1 MAPTPAY
8 PLLATETDRPV
19 RGPAIRSLQER
30 RLQEFIGGQ
39 FKEYNLAS
47 VLYSHRSDSAPVI
60 LELGRWDPPAGTKP
74 NFKEATAKDKK
85 YVPLK
90 KGDRFGPSWTNHWVK
105 FVFEVPKDWREEE
118 DVQIEFDPSCE
129 ALIYS
134 SDGIA
139 LQGIT
144 GGHGE
149 DRRVDYP
156 LTKQWRKGK
165 NTFYIEVSC
174 NGMFGQSVGFDKD
187 PDPDRH
193 FTLASADIVVKDP
206 LAWGLK
212 WDFETLK
219 QLVEEMPKDSIVG
232 NKALW
237 AANEIQDV
245 WRKNDRKT
253 WAQGRKIAEEVLG
266 AGWAEQ
272 GAKVWEDEKGDKTE
286 AALFAIGHTHIDTA
300 WLWPFTATQQ
310 KVARSWSTQLS
321 LMERFPEHRFTAS
334 TAQQFH
340 WLETLYPELFKRVQA
355 SVKEGK
361 FFPIGG
367 TWVEC
372 DANMPSGEGFVR
384 QFLYGQRFFESR
396 FGKRC
401 NIFWLPDTF
410 GYNAQ
415 IPQIARSAGAD
426 YFFTQKISWNSV
438 DKFPHNSFMWT
449 GLDGTQI
456 LTTMT
461 AVDNYNSQ
469 VGIDDIRKG
478 VWNNRNLNVQPST
491 LLLFGFGD
499 GGGGPTDWMLQRLR
513 RVRALWNNGYREVP
527 KVTIGK
533 DVPTFYDDVRKS
545 THNGM
550 RLPTW
555 DGELY
560 LEFHRG
566 VLTSHGSIKKGNRTL
581 EILLHNVEWIT
592 TLASIKNDKYKV
604 PKETLDELW
613 QNLLLCHFHDCLPGS
628 SIRLV
633 YDDIEKIY
641 ADIRK
646 RGDRIVHD
654 AQHALRDIENS
665 EWDKTDE
672 DDALVWGFNTLA
684 IPRRELVRV
693 PVRETQRLPRAATV
707 QMGRSESDGE
717 GAERHAYVIVE
728 DVAGSGSASVIE
740 NAATIMRNSQAV
752 YVNEVSHNVF
762 ELNNGVLSVKVSDG
776 RISSIYD
783 IEADRELI
791 EKGQGAGLTIAEDY
805 PPTYDAWEVELYH
818 LNTTENIKF
827 DRVRISEAGPW
838 RASLTLEASFGQSK
852 VRFHVSLD
860 ALPAAVST
868 LKGAKNTRSLLRF
881 DATIDWHEK
890 HRFLKFE
897 VPSTLRSD
905 TASYETQFGIT
916 KRPTTRNT
924 TWDAAKFEVCGHR
937 FSDLSETRYGLA
949 ILSDSKYGF
958 STEGGTMRLS
968 LLKAA
973 TYPDSK
979 QDMERHIFSFGLLP
993 HLGTLA
999 DSAVIHVARAFSNPL
1014 ASDQQEGG
1022 GETTGSSSTMQ
1033 SVRAL
1038 SASTV
1043 SLPIRLED
1051 AEQTTVIFDTL
1062 KRGEA
1067 DFDHYGKKGSGK
1079 SVVLRLYESSGAH
1092 AKTSLKVALPVKKV
1106 ALTSLLEDELQA
1118 WSAADAKSKKKSQS
1132 GDGEVLDVRIHA
1144 DGSTSIPL
1152 EFRAFEIKTV
1162 KLHLS

>member
-1 MAPTPAY
+1 MSSSPAY
-8 PLLATETDRPV
+8 PLLSSDTDRPV
-19 RGPAIRSLQER
+19 RGPAIRSLREK

-39 FKEYNLAS
+39 FADYNLAS
-47 VLYSHRSDSAPVI
+47 VLFKHRTDSSPAV
-60 LELGRWDPPAGTKP
+60 ELSRWDPPAGSKP
-74 NFKEATAKDKK
+74 NFKEATSKDNK
-85 YVPLK
+85 YVSLK
-90 KGDRFGPSWTNHWVK
+90 KGDTFGPSWTNHWVK
-105 FVFEVPKDWREEE
+105 FTFEVPKDWRDEE

-129 ALIYS
+129 ALIFTE
-134 SDGIA
+134 DGIA

-144 GGHGE
+144 GGHGD

-156 LTKQWRKGK
+156 LTKQWRKGR
-165 NTFYIEVSC
+165 NTFYIEISC
-174 NGMFGQSVGFDKD
+174 NGMFGQSVNFDHD
-187 PDPDRH
+187 PDPDRQ
-193 FTLASADIVVKDP
+193 FKLASADLVAKDP
-206 LAWGLK
+206 VAWGLM

-219 QLVEEMPKDSIVG
+219 QLVEQMPKDSIVG

-253 WAQGRKIAEEVLG
+253 WIKGRKIAEDVLG

-272 GAKVWEDEKGDKTE
+272 GAKVWEDLKGEKSDN
-286 AALFAIGHTHIDTA
+286 ALCAIGHTHIDTA
-300 WLWPFTATQQ
+300 WLWPFSATQQ
-310 KVARSWSTQLS
+310 KIARSWSTQLS
-321 LMERFPEHRFTAS
+321 LMERFSEHRFTAS
-334 TAQQFH
+334 TAQQYA
-340 WLETLYPELFKRVQA
+340 WLEKLYPELFKRVQA
-355 SVKEGK
+355 SVKDGK

-384 QFLYGQRFFESR
+384 QFLYGQRYFETR

-415 IPQIARSAGAD
+415 IPQIARNAGAD
-426 YFFTQKISWNSV
+426 YFFTQKLSWNNI

-456 LTTMT
+456 LATMT

-469 VGIDDIRKG
+469 VGMDDIRKG
-478 VWNNRNLNVQPST
+478 VWNNKNLDVQPST

-513 RVRALWNNGYREVP
+513 RIRALWNNGYKEVP
-527 KVTIGK
+527 KVSIGQ
-533 DVPTFYDDVRKS
+533 DAPTFYDNVRKN
-545 THNGM
+545 TDNGM

-555 DGELY
+555 NGEIY

-566 VLTSHGSIKKGNRTL
+566 VYTSHGSIKKGNRTL
-581 EILLHNVEWIT
+581 EILMHNVEWVT
-592 TLASIKNDKYKV
+592 TLASIKSDNYSV
-604 PKETLDELW
+604 PKEEIDELW

-646 RGDRIVHD
+646 RGNRILQD
-654 AQHALRDIENS
+654 ATHAMRVAEKS
-665 EWDKTDE
+665 QWDQAE
-672 DDALVWGFNTLA
+672 DDDATVWAFNTLA
-684 IPRRELVRV
+684 IPRRELVSIPAV
-693 PVRETQRLPRAATV
+693 EAQGLPRTATI
-707 QMGRSESDGE
+707 QMGQGQSEDG
-717 GAERHAYVIVE
+717 GRQALIMVE
-728 DVAGSGSASVIE
+728 DTTGGGALSVVE
-740 NAATIMRNSQAV
+740 NASAIMRNSQAV
-752 YVNEVSHNVF
+752 FVNEVSHNSF
-762 ELNNGVLSVKVSDG
+762 ELNNGVLSVKVADG
-776 RISSIYD
+776 RIASIYD

-791 EKGQGAGLTIAEDY
+791 QKGQGAGLTISEDY

-838 RASLTLEASFGQSK
+838 RATLTLEANFGQSK
-852 VRFHVSLD
+852 VRFDVSLD
-860 ALPAAVST
+860 ALPSPAPS

-924 TWDAAKFEVCGHR
+924 TWEAAKFEVCGHR
-937 FSDLSETRYGLA
+937 FSDLSEASYGLA
-949 ILSDSKYGF
+949 LLSDSKYGF

-979 QDMERHIFSFGLLP
+979 QDMERHTFSFGLLP
-993 HLGTLA
+993 HLGTLV
-999 DSAVIHVARAFSNPL
+999 DSAVVPIARAFNNPVE
-1014 ASDQQEGG
+1014 ASRVEGEG
-1022 GETTGSSSTMQ
+1022 SLLSAASANSPIQLVNASETT
-1033 SVRAL
+1033 V
-1038 SASTV
+1038 V
-1043 SLPIRLED
+1043 
-1051 AEQTTVIFDTL
+1051 FDTL
-1062 KRGEA
+1062 KRGEQ
-1067 DFDHYGKKGSGK
+1067 DFDYYGKKGTPGK
-1079 SVVLRLYESSGAH
+1079 TVVARLYESSGAY
-1092 AKTSLKVALPVKKV
+1092 AKTALRITAPVKKIAFV
-1106 ALTSLLEDELQA
+1106 NLLEDELKS
-1118 WSAADAKSKKKSQS
+1118 WSPNDAKLKKKKAATPEA
-1132 GDGEVLDVRIHA
+1132 DEAAVEVTVEA
-1144 DGSTSIPL
+1144 DGSSTVHL
-1152 EFRAFEIKTV
+1152 DFRAFEIKTV
-1162 KLHLS
+1162 KVHLA

>member
-1 MAPTPAY
+1 MTPSPAY
-8 PLLATETDRPV
+8 PLLSTDTARPV
-19 RGPAIRSLQER
+19 RGPTIRSLKER

-39 FKEYNLAS
+39 FADYNLAS
-47 VLYSHRSDSAPVI
+47 VLFKHRADAPPVVK
-60 LELGRWDPPAGTKP
+60 LARWDPEPGTKP
-74 NFKEATAKDKK
+74 SFKEATSSDKQ
-85 YVPLK
+85 YSPLK
-90 KGDRFGPSWTNHWVK
+90 KGDTFGPSWTNHWVK
-105 FVFEVPKDWREEE
+105 FTFEVPSQWRDEE
-118 DVQIEFDPSCE
+118 DVQIEFDPGCE
-129 ALIYS
+129 ALIFS
-134 SDGIA
+134 EDGVA

-144 GGHGE
+144 GGRGE

-156 LTKQWRKGK
+156 LSKQWKKGK
-165 NTFYIEVSC
+165 NTFYVEISC
-174 NGMFGQSVGFDKD
+174 NGMFGLSPNFDHD
-187 PDPDRH
+187 PDPNRY
-193 FTLASADIVVKDP
+193 FKLASADIVVKDT
-206 LAWGLK
+206 LAWGLM

-219 QLVEEMPKDSIVG
+219 QLAEQMPKDSIVQ

-253 WAQGRKIAEEVLG
+253 WAAGRKIAEEVLG
-266 AGWAEQ
+266 QGWAEQ
-272 GAKVWEDEKGDKTE
+272 GPKVWDDVKGEKSDT
-286 AALFAIGHTHIDTA
+286 ALFAVGHTHIDTA

-334 TAQQFH
+334 TAQQYS
-340 WLETLYPELFKRVQA
+340 WLEKLYPELFKRVQA
-355 SVKEGK
+355 SVKDNK

-384 QFLYGQRFFESR
+384 QFLYGQRFFKSR

-415 IPQIARSAGAD
+415 IPQIARNAGVD
-426 YFFTQKISWNSV
+426 YFFTQKLSWNNI

-456 LTTMT
+456 LATMT

-478 VWNNRNLNVQPST
+478 VWNNKNLDVQPST

-513 RVRALWNNGYREVP
+513 RIRALWNNGYKEVP
-527 KVTIGK
+527 KVAIGE
-533 DVPTFYDDVRKS
+533 DVPTFYDRVREN
-545 THNGM
+545 TQNGM

-555 DGELY
+555 NGEIY

-566 VLTSHGSIKKGNRTL
+566 VYTSHGSIKKGNRTL
-581 EILLHNVEWIT
+581 EILMHNIEWMS
-592 TLASIKNDKYKV
+592 TLASIKTADYKV
-604 PKETLDELW
+604 PKEEIDELW
-613 QNLLLCHFHDCLPGS
+613 EHLLLCHFHDCLPGS

-646 RGDRIVHD
+646 RGNKILHD
-654 AQHALRDIENS
+654 AIHSLKVADAA
-665 EWDKTDE
+665 EWDQADDE
-672 DDALVWGFNTLA
+672 ESGIWAFNTLA
-684 IPRRELVRV
+684 IPRRELVSI
-693 PVRETQRLPRAATV
+693 PASHAQRLPRSATV
-707 QMGRSESDGE
+707 QISPATAEAGE
-717 GAERHAYVIVE
+717 REALVVVE
-728 DVAGSGSASVIE
+728 DASGRGAASVVE
-740 NAATIMRNSQAV
+740 NASSIMRNSQAV
-752 YVNEVSHNVF
+752 FVNEVSHNVF

-783 IEADRELI
+783 IESDRELI
-791 EKGQGAGLTIAEDY
+791 EKGQGAGLTISEDY

-827 DRVRISEAGPW
+827 DQVHIKQAGPW
-838 RASLTLEASFGQSK
+838 RATLTLEANFGQSN
-852 VRFHVSLD
+852 VRFDLSLD
-860 ALPAAVST
+860 ALSPAVSS
-868 LKGAKNTRSLLRF
+868 LKGAKNTRSLLRIE
-881 DATIDWHEK
+881 ATIDWHEK

-916 KRPTTRNT
+916 KRSTTRNT
-924 TWDAAKFEVCGHR
+924 TWEAAKFEVCGHR
-937 FSDLSETRYGLA
+937 FSDLSEARYGLA

-979 QDMERHIFSFGLLP
+979 QDMERHTFSFGLVP
-993 HLGTLA
+993 HVGTLA
-999 DSAVIHVARAFSNPL
+999 ESAVIPVARAFSNPL
-1014 ASDQQEGG
+1014 KYNQVSAIVGEGQAD
-1022 GETTGSSSTMQ
+1022 T
-1033 SVRAL
+1033 L
-1038 SASTV
+1038 SAAV
-1043 SLPIRLED
+1043 ASLPIYLEN
-1051 AEQTTVIFDTL
+1051 ANETTVVLDTL
-1062 KRGEA
+1062 KRGEE
-1067 DFDHYGKKGSGK
+1067 DFDYGGEKGSGGRT
-1079 SVVLRLYESSGAH
+1079 VVVRLYEASGAY
-1092 AKTSLKVALPVKKV
+1092 AKTALTITKSVKKV
-1106 ALTSLLEDELQA
+1106 AKVNLLEDELA
-1118 WSAADAKSKKKSQS
+1118 SWSPSDTKNRKKRTGDAQDEEGLEVQKDK
-1132 GDGEVLDVRIHA
+1132 DGNVSVQLH
-1144 DGSTSIPL
+1144 
-1152 EFRAFEIKTV
+1152 FRAFEVKTV
-1162 KLHLS
+1162 KFWLA

>member
-1 MAPTPAY
+1 MSNSPAY
-8 PLLATETDRPV
+8 PLLSSDTARPV
-19 RGPAIRSLQER
+19 RGPAIRSLRER

-39 FKEYNLAS
+39 YADYNLAS
-47 VLYSHRSDSAPVI
+47 VLFKHRTDSSPTV
-60 LELGRWDPPAGTKP
+60 ELSRWDPPPGSKP
-74 NFKEATAKDKK
+74 NFKEATGQDKK

-90 KGDRFGPSWTNHWVK
+90 KGDKFGPSWTNHWVK
-105 FVFEVPKDWREEE
+105 FTFEVPKDWRDEE

-129 ALIYS
+129 ALIYTE
-134 SDGIA
+134 DGIA

-156 LTKQWRKGK
+156 LTKQWRKGR
-165 NTFYIEVSC
+165 NTFYVEVSC
-174 NGMFGQSVGFDKD
+174 NGMFGQSVKFDHD
-187 PDPDRH
+187 PDPDRF
-193 FTLASADIVVKDP
+193 FTLASADLVVKDP
-206 LAWGLK
+206 VAWGLM

-219 QLVEEMPKDSIVG
+219 QIVEQMPKDSIVG

-237 AANEIQDV
+237 AANEIQDI

-253 WAQGRKIAEEVLG
+253 WDKARKIAEEVLG

-272 GAKVWEDEKGDKTE
+272 GAKVWDDVKGEKSDN
-286 AALFAIGHTHIDTA
+286 ALCAIGHTHIDTA
-300 WLWPFTATQQ
+300 WLWPFSATQQ
-310 KVARSWSTQLS
+310 KIARSWSTQLS
-321 LMERFPEHRFTAS
+321 LMERFSEHRFTAS
-334 TAQQFH
+334 TAQQFS
-340 WLETLYPELFKRVQA
+340 WLEKLYPELFKRVQA
-355 SVKEGK
+355 SVKDGK

-372 DANMPSGEGFVR
+372 DANMPSGEGFVK
-384 QFLYGQRFFESR
+384 QFLYGQRFFETR

-401 NIFWLPDTF
+401 NVFWLPDTF

-426 YFFTQKISWNSV
+426 YFFTQKISWNNI
-438 DKFPHNSFMWT
+438 DKFPHSSFMWT

-456 LTTMT
+456 LATFS
-461 AVDNYNSQ
+461 AVENYNSQ

-478 VWNNRNLNVQPST
+478 VYNNKNLDVSPST

-513 RVRALWNNGYREVP
+513 RIRALWNNGYKEVP
-527 KVTIGK
+527 KVSIGQ
-533 DVPTFYDDVRKS
+533 DAPTFYDNVRKV
-545 THNGM
+545 TDNGM

-555 DGELY
+555 NGEIY

-566 VLTSHGSIKKGNRTL
+566 VYTSHGSIKKGNRTL
-581 EILLHNVEWIT
+581 EILMHNLEWVT
-592 TLASIKNDKYKV
+592 TIVSIKAKDYVV
-604 PKETLDELW
+604 PKEEIDELW

-628 SIRLV
+628 SIRMV

-646 RGDRIVHD
+646 RGNKILQD
-654 AQHALRDIENS
+654 AVHALERAEKS
-665 EWDKTDE
+665 QWDETE
-672 DDALVWGFNTLA
+672 DDDAAAWALNTLA
-684 IPRRELVRV
+684 IPRRELVAI
-693 PVRETQRLPRAATV
+693 PAAEAQALPRTATV
-707 QMGRSESDGE
+707 QMGQGESEAGDRR
-717 GAERHAYVIVE
+717 AWIMVE
-728 DVAGSGSASVIE
+728 DTTGGGALSVVE
-740 NAATIMRNSQAV
+740 NASAIMRNSQAV
-752 YVNEVSHNVF
+752 FVNEVSHNSF

-791 EKGQGAGLTIAEDY
+791 QKGQGAGLTISEDY

-838 RASLTLEASFGQSK
+838 RATLTLEASFGESK
-852 VRFHVSLD
+852 VRFDVSLD
-860 ALPAAVST
+860 ALASAAPSV
-868 LKGAKNTRSLLRF
+868 KGAKNTRSLLRF

-890 HRFLKFE
+890 HKFLKFE

-924 TWDAAKFEVCGHR
+924 TWEAAKFEVCGHR
-937 FSDLSETRYGLA
+937 FSDLSEASYGLA

-979 QDMERHIFSFGLLP
+979 QDMERHTFSFGLLP

-999 DSAVIHVARAFSNPL
+999 DSAVVPVARAFNNPVE
-1014 ASDQQEGG
+1014 ASKVHKAGSLLSAASVESPVQLVNAN
-1022 GETTGSSSTMQ
+1022 ETT
-1033 SVRAL
+1033 V
-1038 SASTV
+1038 V
-1043 SLPIRLED
+1043 
-1051 AEQTTVIFDTL
+1051 FDTL
-1062 KRGEA
+1062 KRGEQ
-1067 DFDHYGKKGSGK
+1067 DFDYYGKKGTPGK
-1079 SVVLRLYESSGAH
+1079 TVVARLYESSGAF
-1092 AKTSLKVALPVKKV
+1092 AKTALRITAPVKKISLV
-1106 ALTSLLEDELQA
+1106 NLLEDELKS
-1118 WSAADAKSKKKSQS
+1118 WSPADAKLKKKKSS
-1132 GDGEVLDVRIHA
+1132 TVEADEVAMEVTVQA
-1144 DGSTSIPL
+1144 DGSSTVQL
-1152 EFRAFEIKTV
+1152 DFRAFEIKTV
-1162 KLHLS
+1162 KFHLA

>member
-1 MAPTPAY
+1 MASKPAY
-8 PLLATETDRPV
+8 PLLSSETARPV

-30 RLQEFIGGQ
+30 RLKEFIGGQ
-39 FKEYNLAS
+39 FADYNLAS
-47 VLYSHRSDSAPVI
+47 VLFKHRTDVTPAVK
-60 LELGRWDPPAGTKP
+60 LARWDPPAGTKP
-74 NFKEATAKDKK
+74 NFKEATAKDKE
-85 YVPLK
+85 YVELK
-90 KGDRFGPSWTNHWVK
+90 KGDKFGPSWTNHWVK
-105 FVFEVPKDWREEE
+105 FTFEVPKEWRDEE

-129 ALIYS
+129 ALIYTE
-134 SDGIA
+134 DGIA

-156 LTKQWRKGK
+156 LTKQWRKGR

-174 NGMFGQSVGFDKD
+174 NGMFGQSVNFDHD
-187 PDPDRH
+187 PDPDRY
-193 FTLASADIVVKDP
+193 FKLASADLVVKDP
-206 LAWGLK
+206 VAWGLM
-212 WDFETLK
+212 WDFETLQ
-219 QLVEEMPKDSIVG
+219 QLVEQMPKDSIVG

-245 WRKNDRKT
+245 WRKNDPKT
-253 WAQGRKIAEEVLG
+253 WVQGRKIAEEVLG

-272 GAKVWEDEKGDKTE
+272 GAKVWEDVKGERSDN
-286 AALFAIGHTHIDTA
+286 ALFAIGHTHIDTA

-321 LMERFPEHRFTAS
+321 LMERFEEHRFTAS
-334 TAQQFH
+334 TAQQYF
-340 WLETLYPELFKRVQA
+340 WLEQLYPELFKRVQA
-355 SVKEGK
+355 SVKDGK

-384 QFLYGQRFFESR
+384 QFLYGQRFFETR

-415 IPQIARSAGAD
+415 IPQIARNAGAD
-426 YFFTQKISWNSV
+426 YFFTQKLSWNNI

-456 LTTMT
+456 LATMT

-478 VWNNRNLNVQPST
+478 VWNNKNLNVQPST

-513 RVRALWNNGYREVP
+513 RIRALWNNGYKEVP
-527 KVTIGK
+527 KVTIGQ
-533 DVPTFYDDVRKS
+533 DAPTFYDNVRKN

-555 DGELY
+555 NGEIY

-566 VLTSHGSIKKGNRTL
+566 VYTSHGSIKKGNRTL
-581 EILLHNVEWIT
+581 EILMHNVEWLT
-592 TLASIKNDKYKV
+592 TLASIKNDDYKV
-604 PKETLDELW
+604 PKEEIDEMW

-628 SIRLV
+628 SIRMV

-641 ADIRK
+641 ANLRK
-646 RGDRIVHD
+646 KGSKLMHD
-654 AQHALRDIENS
+654 ATHALRAVEKS
-665 EWDKTDE
+665 QWDQAE
-672 DDALVWGFNTLA
+672 DDEALVWGFNTLA
-684 IPRRELVRV
+684 IPRRELVSI
-693 PVRETQRLPRAATV
+693 PAKQAKALPRTATV
-707 QMGRSESDGE
+707 QMGPTAESGDSERQ
-717 GAERHAYVIVE
+717 AWVVVE
-728 DVAGSGSASVIE
+728 DATGRGSVSVVE
-740 NAATIMRNSQAV
+740 NAAAIMRNSQAV
-752 YVNEVSHNVF
+752 FVNEVSHNNF
-762 ELNNGVLSVKVSDG
+762 ELNNGVLSVKVSNG

-838 RASLTLEASFGQSK
+838 RATLTLEANFSQSK
-852 VRFHVSLD
+852 VRLDVSLD
-860 ALPAAVST
+860 ALPAAVSSI
-868 LKGAKNTRSLLRF
+868 KGAKNTRSLLRF

-924 TWDAAKFEVCGHR
+924 TWEAAKFEVCGHR

-979 QDMERHIFSFGLLP
+979 QDMERHTFSFGLLP

-999 DSAVIHVARAFSNPL
+999 DSAVVHVARIFNNPVEASQVSAIDGQDELGLL
-1014 ASDQQEGG
+1014 ASPATAAAPIQLADAE
-1022 GETTGSSSTMQ
+1022 E
-1033 SVRAL
+1033 
-1038 SASTV
+1038 STV
-1043 SLPIRLED
+1043 VL
-1051 AEQTTVIFDTL
+1051 DTL
-1062 KRGEA
+1062 KRGEQ
-1067 DFDHYGKKGSGK
+1067 DFDYYGKKGTSGK
-1079 SVVLRLYESSGAH
+1079 TVVVRLYESSGAF
-1092 AKTSLKVALPVKKV
+1092 AKTALRVALPVKKI
-1106 ALTSLLEDELQA
+1106 ALTNLLEDELQS
-1118 WSAADAKSKKKSQS
+1118 WSPSDAKLKKKQRAAAADAEE
-1132 GDGEVLDVRIHA
+1132 GEALDVKVNA
-1144 DGSTSIPL
+1144 DGTATVQL
-1152 EFRAFEIKTV
+1152 DFRAFEIKTL
-1162 KLHLS
+1162 KFHLA